1 MIRCFFDVDGVL
13 LDFEGSFLKAMTH
26 FLIRDWGCA
35 ALPIFVTVVAVYAC
49 WIGVVKLASYLGWG
63 GTEIATWKSQSY
75 GAYAAQGAAGTGS
88 AGMGFVFLAVTAASI
103 LLADRITKGD
113 LLSPVFFALVLG
125 AWLLKFVVFL
135 VLVFTLREASFVD
148 PVVLFVTLVIA
159 VLGGLVTDLVA
170 VSRGRVPYVSDITL
184 PGSS

>member
-1 MIRCFFDVDGVL
+1 MTTTPPRSSAAPVL
-13 LDFEGSFLKAMTH
+13 RLSL
-26 FLIRDWGCA
+26 
-35 ALPIFVTVVAVYAC
+35 V
-49 WIGVVKLASYLGWG
+49 
-63 GTEIATWKSQSY
+63 Y
-75 GAYAAQGAAGTGS
+75 GASLFAAIAVVGSVVGALVSELPGLLSALIG
-88 AGMGFVFLAVTAASI
+88 AGMGFVFLAVTAVSI

-135 VLVFTLREASFVD
+135 VLVFTLREASFID

-184 PGSS
+184 PGSSER

>member
-1 MIRCFFDVDGVL
+1 MTTTLPRSSAAPVL
-13 LDFEGSFLKAMTH
+13 RLS
-26 FLIRDWGCA
+26 LI
-35 ALPIFVTVVAVYAC
+35 
-49 WIGVVKLASYLGWG
+49 
-63 GTEIATWKSQSY
+63 Y
-75 GAYAAQGAAGTGS
+75 GAVLFAAIAVVGSVVGALVSELPGLLSALIG

>member
-1 MIRCFFDVDGVL
+1 M
-13 LDFEGSFLKAMTH
+13 
-26 FLIRDWGCA
+26 
-35 ALPIFVTVVAVYAC
+35 
-49 WIGVVKLASYLGWG
+49 
-63 GTEIATWKSQSY
+63 
-75 GAYAAQGAAGTGS
+75 
-88 AGMGFVFLAVTAASI
+88 
-103 LLADRITKGD
+103 
-113 LLSPVFFALVLG
+113 FFALVLG

>member
-1 MIRCFFDVDGVL
+1 MTTTPPRSSAAPVL
-13 LDFEGSFLKAMTH
+13 RLS
-26 FLIRDWGCA
+26 LI
-35 ALPIFVTVVAVYAC
+35 
-49 WIGVVKLASYLGWG
+49 
-63 GTEIATWKSQSY
+63 Y
-75 GAYAAQGAAGTGS
+75 GAVLFAAIAVVGSVVGALVSELPGLLSALIG

-113 LLSPVFFALVLG
+113 LLSPVFFA
-125 AWLLKFVVFL
+125 L

-184 PGSS
+184 PGSSER

>member
-1 MIRCFFDVDGVL
+1 MTTTPSRSSAAPVL
-13 LDFEGSFLKAMTH
+13 RLSLLYG
-26 FLIRDWGCA
+26 A
-35 ALPIFVTVVAVYAC
+35 ALFAAIAVVGSIVGALVSELPGLLSGL
-49 WIGVVKLASYLGWG
+49 IG
-63 GTEIATWKSQSY
+63 
-75 GAYAAQGAAGTGS
+75 

-125 AWLLKFVVFL
+125 AWLLKFVIFL

-170 VSRGRVPYVSDITL
+170 VSHGRVPYVSDVTL
-184 PGSS
+184 PGSSER

>member
-1 MIRCFFDVDGVL
+1 MTTTPPRSSAAPVL
-13 LDFEGSFLKAMTH
+13 RLS
-26 FLIRDWGCA
+26 LI
-35 ALPIFVTVVAVYAC
+35 
-49 WIGVVKLASYLGWG
+49 
-63 GTEIATWKSQSY
+63 Y
-75 GAYAAQGAAGTGS
+75 GAVLFAAIAVVGSVVGALVSELPGLLSALIG

-148 PVVLFVTLVIA
+148 PVVLFVTLVVA
-159 VLGGLVTDLVA
+159 VLSGLVTDLVA

-184 PGSS
+184 PGSSER

>member
-1 MIRCFFDVDGVL
+1 MTTTPPPSSAAPVL
-13 LDFEGSFLKAMTH
+13 RLSL
-26 FLIRDWGCA
+26 
-35 ALPIFVTVVAVYAC
+35 V
-49 WIGVVKLASYLGWG
+49 
-63 GTEIATWKSQSY
+63 Y
-75 GAYAAQGAAGTGS
+75 GASLFAAIAVVGSVVGALVSELPGLLSALIG
-88 AGMGFVFLAVTAASI
+88 AGMGFVFLAVTAVSI

-148 PVVLFVTLVIA
+148 PVVLFVTLVLA

-184 PGSS
+184 PGPSER

>member
-1 MIRCFFDVDGVL
+1 MTTTLPRSSAAPVL
-13 LDFEGSFLKAMTH
+13 RLS
-26 FLIRDWGCA
+26 LI
-35 ALPIFVTVVAVYAC
+35 
-49 WIGVVKLASYLGWG
+49 
-63 GTEIATWKSQSY
+63 Y
-75 GAYAAQGAAGTGS
+75 GAVLFAAIAVVGSVVGALVSELPGLLSALIG

-184 PGSS
+184 PGSSER

>member
-1 MIRCFFDVDGVL
+1 MTTTPPRSSAAPVL
-13 LDFEGSFLKAMTH
+13 RLSL
-26 FLIRDWGCA
+26 
-35 ALPIFVTVVAVYAC
+35 V
-49 WIGVVKLASYLGWG
+49 
-63 GTEIATWKSQSY
+63 Y
-75 GAYAAQGAAGTGS
+75 GASLFAAIAVVGSVVGALVSELPGLLSALIG
-88 AGMGFVFLAVTAASI
+88 AGMGFVFLAVTAVSI

>member
-1 MIRCFFDVDGVL
+1 MTTTPPRSSAAPVL
-13 LDFEGSFLKAMTH
+13 RLSL
-26 FLIRDWGCA
+26 
-35 ALPIFVTVVAVYAC
+35 V
-49 WIGVVKLASYLGWG
+49 
-63 GTEIATWKSQSY
+63 Y
-75 GAYAAQGAAGTGS
+75 GASLFAAIAVVGSVVGALVSELPGLLSALIG
-88 AGMGFVFLAVTAASI
+88 AGMGFVFLAVTAVSI

-125 AWLLKFVVFL
+125 AWLFKFVVFL
-135 VLVFTLREASFVD
+135 VLVFTLREASFID

-184 PGSS
+184 PGSSER

>member
-1 MIRCFFDVDGVL
+1 MTTTPPRSSAAPVL
-13 LDFEGSFLKAMTH
+13 RLS
-26 FLIRDWGCA
+26 LI
-35 ALPIFVTVVAVYAC
+35 
-49 WIGVVKLASYLGWG
+49 
-63 GTEIATWKSQSY
+63 Y
-75 GAYAAQGAAGTGS
+75 GAVLFAAIAVVGSVVGALVSELPGLLSALIG

-184 PGSS
+184 PGSSER